1 MNGEGKYPGSGGNL
15 NSTYSGDGDY
25 HPQAEDFGYNVTAG
39 FPSGALPVGTEGQEF
54 RISDSAAFNN
64 LRGIAKTN
72 FPFDPNPS
80 NDNPNARMTSL
91 VDKFQPTDV
100 AGVSSL
106 MPGKYNYNNM
116 QGVLG
121 REILDEFDAGTST
134 YNSLP
139 TGASAYNNDLYG
151 SGNFDTVNKR
161 TEAFTGINSSNLIDQ
176 YRAAYASTQV
186 NDVPLTPFHYQ
197 YPNFGNGQVDYGF
210 QEPGAES
217 MDSAIVKGFNA
228 VLPSDLA
235 GTKTELMPVFSSV
248 NQLALEQRPLLQ
260 SLGYQKNTLWLGGS
274 TTLPDSLTVSPLMA
288 LQAGSNIPVNL
299 TQSAGEL
306 ASALTYLSYTNA
318 DGLSTGNP
326 YGQHVPNNRMLDGT
340 TTQPMNPQMYSWLT
354 TESNEPFTFANA
366 EGSMSALSPGLY

>member
-1 MNGEGKYPGSGGNL
+1 
-15 NSTYSGDGDY
+15 
-25 HPQAEDFGYNVTAG
+25 
-39 FPSGALPVGTEGQEF
+39 
-54 RISDSAAFNN
+54 
-64 LRGIAKTN
+64 
-72 FPFDPNPS
+72 
-80 NDNPNARMTSL
+80 MTSL